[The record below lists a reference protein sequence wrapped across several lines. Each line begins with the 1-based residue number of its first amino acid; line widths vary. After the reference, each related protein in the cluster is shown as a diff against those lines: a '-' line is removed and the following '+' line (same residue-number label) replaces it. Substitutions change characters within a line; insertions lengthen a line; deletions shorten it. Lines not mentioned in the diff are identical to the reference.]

1 VNPRLGFKLGWRA
14 FVTRS
19 GVGGGRFLWSSSLA
33 LALGLVPLVVV
44 LSIADGMIDSISS
57 RTIETLLSHEQAW
70 PVTLNADQDLQEK
83 LSKVAGFRAAY
94 REQSGFGLAYSQM
107 ARLGVTLRGEED
119 RWAGDP
125 GVRRFL
131 SADSGTLVFPDQ
143 ESLWVGREAS
153 VRLGVKVG
161 DQLKVLTTRT
171 GGTLRIPRV
180 TTFTVRAI
188 VSVGYQELDRLWVFL
203 PVETSVRLLDPLQN
217 PVFFGIKSDRPLS
230 ETPAF
235 LKQVREVLGR
245 NWQVYSWQ
253 TTGRSQFLN
262 YQATRFLL
270 LLVMALI
277 VLVAG
282 INIATSMVTLVRQ
295 RREETAILKALG
307 ASVGLV
313 RFQFLVLGLCAG
325 LLGTLAGIGLGVLA
339 AVEINALAFA
349 LEAVLNGFSALRA
362 WLMATDATFVHLLN
376 PAYYLE
382 TLPVK
387 FDLAL
392 LALVAAGSV
401 TLAVVAS
408 AVPAF
413 QASRQRP
420 IEVLRR
426 V

>member
-1 VNPRLGFKLGWRA
+1 VNPGLSLKLGWRA
-14 FVTRS
+14 FATRG
-19 GVGGGRFLWSSSLA
+19 GVGGGRFLLSSSLA

-70 PVTLNADQDLQEK
+70 PVTSQAKEDLSQK
-83 LSKVAGFRAAY
+83 LSGVAGFRAAY
-94 REQSGFGLAYSQM
+94 REQSGFGLAYSQT
-107 ARLGVTLRGEED
+107 ARLGVTLRGVED
-119 RWAGDP
+119 RWARDP
-125 GVRRFL
+125 GVRKFL
-131 SADSGTLVFPDQ
+131 RADTGTPVFADSQ
-143 ESLWVGREAS
+143 SLWVGREAS
-153 VRLGVKVG
+153 ARLGVKVG
-161 DQLKVLTTRT
+161 DHLKILTTRS
-171 GGTLRIPRV
+171 GGTLSVPRV

-203 PVETSVRLLDPLQN
+203 PVETSMRLLDPLQN

-230 ETPAF
+230 ETAAF
-235 LKQVREVLGR
+235 LKEVRQVLGR
-245 NWQVYSWQ
+245 DWQVYSWQ
-253 TTGRSQFLN
+253 TTGRAQFLN
-262 YQATRFLL
+262 YQATRLLL

-277 VLVAG
+277 VLVSG

-313 RFQFLVLGLCAG
+313 RLQFMVLGLCAG
-325 LLGTLAGIGLGVLA
+325 LLGTSAGMGLGVLVA
-339 AVEINALAFA
+339 MEINALSGA

-362 WLMATDATFVHLLN
+362 WVSGTDPTLVQLLN

-382 TLPVK
+382 SLPVK
-387 FDLAL
+387 FDPSL
-392 LALVAAGSV
+392 LAMVAAGSIA
-401 TLAVVAS
+401 LAVIAS